1 MKTLRL
7 LLALVPAAAAL
18 GQITPTTLVDGVINV
33 PYSQALSC
41 GCSAVWAVS
50 SGALPPGLTLNV
62 DTGQIF
68 GTPTATG
75 TFTFQV
81 QAAYYP
87 TYTANLSI
95 TIHPALSLAGLSLP
109 NGALNEVY
117 NHLLTASGGLP
128 PYSFYLSE
136 GGFLPPGLT
145 LSGSTIQ
152 GTPTATGT
160 FSFSLY
166 VQDATYTAVFQNV
179 SITINSFLAVTTASI
194 PVGFQGVAY
203 PATTIAGVGGNPPY
217 LWSLGSVTDG
227 LTINGTTGVISGT
240 PTSAGQFTL
249 NVTLA
254 DSTGG
259 SIIRGFTLNVLL
271 PLKILTSSLPG
282 GSVGAAYP
290 AQTLAGSGGQS
301 PYTWS
306 IPPATLPPGLTL
318 NPTLGTISG
327 TPSSSGVYPFTV
339 TMKDSQNNTTTANLS
354 ISVGGGIAITPS
366 TLPGGTVGTAYSQT
380 LTETSG
386 QPPCTWSVAAGTLPT
401 GLTLDPA
408 SGVLSGTPT
417 AAGTFAF
424 TAQVTDSLGSTGQM
438 RYSVTIA
445 NAPLAVTISSL
456 PGATVGAAYS
466 QTLTATGG
474 QSPYTWTIITGTLPG
489 GLALNATTGAIT
501 GSPTASGQSKFTV
514 QATDAAKATAQ
525 AQLSITVTAALT
537 IGTASLPGGTVGLAY
552 PSQILTASG
561 GTPPYSWSVSSG
573 TLPAGLTL
581 DPPSGTI
588 SGTPTAAGTSSF
600 TVTVTDAAKNTAS
613 KPFSIVVAAPAPP
626 TLTIGGAPA
635 TSGFEQ
641 QLGLTLSTG
650 SVYPLDITGTMT
662 LTFAPS
668 VTPASG
674 VDDQMIQFSTG
685 GRVANFTIP
694 ANSTKPVFSGGS
706 IPAIL
711 TGTTAGTITLTTV
724 LQDSNG
730 NPLGTTTKT
739 IVDNSGVPFISSV
752 TFQQTTGGLVVTVVG
767 FSSTRDMVSG
777 DFTFA
782 PANNVTF
789 AQPAISVPLASA
801 FQTWWSNT
809 AQSNPYGTQFTLT
822 MPFST
827 STQSVSVVS
836 VSVTLTNSK
845 GASKAVIPAQ

>member
-18 GQITPTTLVDGVINV
+18 GQITPTTLVDGVINI

-41 GCSAVWAVS
+41 GCSGSWAIS
-50 SGALPPGLTLNV
+50 LGALPPGLTING

-81 QAAYYP
+81 QAIGYA
-87 TYTANLSI
+87 TYTANLAI
-95 TIHPALSLAGLSLP
+95 TIHPALSLDGLSLP
-109 NGALNEVY
+109 NGALNELY
-117 NHLLTASGGLP
+117 SQALTASGGLP
-128 PYSFYLSE
+128 PYNFFLYE
-136 GGFLPPGLT
+136 GGSLPPGLT
-145 LSGSTIQ
+145 LSGGTIQ
-152 GTPTATGT
+152 GMPTATGT
-160 FSFSLY
+160 FSFNLF
-166 VQDATYTAVFQNV
+166 VQDATYSSVLKNV
-179 SITINSFLAVTTASI
+179 SITINSFLAMTTTSI
-194 PVGFQGVAY
+194 PVGFQGAAY

-217 LWSLGSVTDG
+217 LWSLGTVTDG
-227 LTINGTTGVISGT
+227 LTIDGTTGVISGT

-249 NVTLA
+249 NVTMA

-259 SIIRGFTLNVLL
+259 SLVRGFTLNVLL
-271 PLKILTSSLPG
+271 PLKILTSSLPN
-282 GSVGAAYP
+282 GSAGTVYP
-290 AQTLAGSGGQS
+290 TQTLSGSGGQK

-306 IPPATLPPGLTL
+306 ISQGALPPGLTL
-318 NPTLGTISG
+318 NAALGTISG
-327 TPSSSGVYPFTV
+327 TPSGSGVSTFTV
-339 TMKDSQNNTTTANLS
+339 TMKDSQNNTATANLS
-354 ISVGGGIAITPS
+354 ISIGGGIVISPA
-366 TLPGGTVGTAYSQT
+366 TLPGGTVGTPYSQT
-380 LTETSG
+380 LTETTG

-401 GLTLDPA
+401 GLTLDPV
-408 SGVLSGTPT
+408 SGVLSGTPA
-417 AAGTFAF
+417 AAGIFAF
-424 TAQVTDSLGSTGQM
+424 TAQVTDSLGLTGQM

-445 NAPLAVTISSL
+445 NAPLAVTTSSL

-466 QTLTATGG
+466 QTLTAAGG
-474 QSPYTWTIITGTLPG
+474 QSSYTWTITAGTLPA

-501 GSPTASGQSKFTV
+501 GSPTTPGTSKFTV

-537 IGTASLPGGTVGLAY
+537 IVTGSLPGATVGLAY
-552 PSQILTASG
+552 PSQVLTASG
-561 GTPPYSWSVSSG
+561 GTPGYSWSVTTG

-641 QLGLTLSTG
+641 QLSLTLSTG
-650 SVYPLDITGTMT
+650 SVYPLDISGTMT

-668 VTPASG
+668 VTPSSG

-694 ANSTKPVFSGGS
+694 ANSTTPVFSGGS
-706 IPAIL
+706 TPAIL

-845 GASKAVIPAQ
+845 GTSKAVVPAQ